1 MPKRK
6 KTEQELYD
14 REDLNAIYTCALR
27 YAFGRMTY
35 MPGLVTDYIK
45 RHADT
50 VTDKELG
57 IMIRD
62 LHEEIKMAERVGD
75 KHYGM
80 DCDKRTWLDFYSW
93 LLTEKGRREEKPCS
107 GETF

>member
-6 KTEQELYD
+6 KTEQDLWD
-14 REDLNAIYTCALR
+14 LEDLNDIYACALR

-62 LHEEIKMAERVGD
+62 LQEEIATAERIGD

-80 DCDKRTWLDFYSW
+80 SCDKRTWLDFYRW
-93 LLTEKGRREEKPCS
+93 LLEEKERRDAN
-107 GETF
+107 GEK

>member
-27 YAFGRMTY
+27 YAFGRVTY
-35 MPGLVTDYIK
+35 MPGLVTDYIR

-62 LHEEIKMAERVGD
+62 LQEEIETAERVGD

-93 LLTEKGRREEKPCS
+93 LLEEKARREEKPCS

>member
-1 MPKRK
+1 MPKSK
-6 KTEQELYD
+6 KTAQELYD
-14 REDLNAIYTCALR
+14 IEDLNAIYTCALR

-50 VTDKELG
+50 VANKELN

-62 LHEEIKMAERVGD
+62 IQDEIATAERIGD
-75 KHYGM
+75 KHFGM
-80 DCDKRTWLDFYSW
+80 DCDKRTWMDFYRW
-93 LLTEKGRREEKPCS
+93 LLEEKARRDAS
-107 GETF
+107 NEE

>member
-14 REDLNAIYTCALR
+14 CEDLNAIYTCALR

-35 MPGLVTDYIK
+35 MPGLVTDYI

-62 LHEEIKMAERVGD
+62 LQEEIETEERVGD

-93 LLTEKGRREEKPCS
+93 LLAEKGRREAKSCS
-107 GETF
+107 GET